1 MKTSTQTVGWGWAE
15 QDGFKTQLGEKGG
28 RDSGGDARSP
38 AVSMAV
44 QLFHM
49 EVAQVSL
56 DSARP
61 N

>member
-28 RDSGGDARSP
+28 RDWGGDVRSP
-38 AVSMAV
+38 AGSMAV